1 MSMSFNKFHGLGND
15 YLVYDIKKNKRELST
30 KEIKR
35 ICNRNFGFGS
45 DGILVGPYMH
55 GDKYGVKI
63 LLSSQCKETAAFCEY
78 PIDLTDTM
86 DETEEVKNM
95 QFFHENCGKHL
106 TKRCIHSINIPSL

>member
-55 GDKYGVKI
+55 GDKYGVKRY
-63 LLSSQCKETAAFCEY
+63 SPAGSEA
-78 PIDLTDTM
+78 
-86 DETEEVKNM
+86 
-95 QFFHENCGKHL
+95 
-106 TKRCIHSINIPSL
+106 